1 MAPPGLTLAALTGD
15 AEFELT
21 AGWAQQTVVED
32 TAELVRLMS
41 EESLAE
47 SESRSLANGVP
58 VESALWDRL
67 QALAVIVLVP
77 ASEESRARG
86 AG

>member
-1 MAPPGLTLAALTGD
+1 
-15 AEFELT
+15 
-21 AGWAQQTVVED
+21 
-32 TAELVRLMS
+32 MS